1 MKRIELNSVFPLV
14 GKFKLNKVADKAAA
28 MKIVK
33 LHMALYKP
41 FQECEKD
48 REELVKKVFE
58 GHEEELQNF
67 QQGNREGL
75 NEDFYTLV
83 NQFDSLYNEM
93 MGKEV
98 EINLT
103 PLTLDEFV
111 GALEGQ
117 DFDITSGD
125 IAVLQT
131 LGIITL

>member
-1 MKRIELNSVFPLV
+1 MKRIELNSVFPLI
-14 GKFKLNKVADKAAA
+14 GKFKLNKVVDKAAA

-41 FQECEKD
+41 SQEAEKD